1 MSAEIGYLSAFLGGV
16 LALVSPC
23 SAMLLPA
30 FFAYAFERPAKLLAT
45 TGIFY
50 LGLAATLVPMGA
62 AASTVGAALTTHRD
76 TVVAVG
82 GGVLIAFGA
91 MQIAGVGFGSRLAQ
105 RAAGRLTPQSALSV
119 LALGAVYG
127 LAGFCAGPILG
138 SVLAVAAIG
147 GDPVYGGALLLV
159 YALGMVA
166 PLALLALLWE
176 RLELGRRRWLRGRE
190 LRIGPLRTHTTSLVS
205 GLLFVGIGLLFLL
218 TDGTGTIAGPVG
230 VDAQFDA
237 QVWTRRV
244 GERVGDLTAV
254 AVVAALALA
263 AVAWRLLRRRDAAR
277 R

>member
-1 MSAEIGYLSAFLGGV
+1 MPAEIGYVGAFLGGL

-45 TGIFY
+45 TGVFY

-76 TVVAVG
+76 TVVTIG
-82 GGVLIAFGA
+82 GATLIAFGA
-91 MQIAGVGFGSRLAQ
+91 MQIAGIGFGSRLAQ
-105 RAAGRLTPQSALSV
+105 RTAGRLSPQSALSV

-147 GDPVYGGALLLV
+147 GDPVYGGALLLA
-159 YALGMVA
+159 YALGMVV
-166 PLALLALLWE
+166 PLALLALLWD
-176 RLELGRRRWLRGRE
+176 RLQLGRRRWLRGRV
-190 LRIGPLRTHTTSLVS
+190 LRLGPLRTHTTSLVS
-205 GLLFVGIGLLFLL
+205 GTLFIGIGLLFLL

-237 QVWTRRV
+237 QVWAQRA
-244 GERVGDLTAV
+244 GERAGDLT
-254 AVVAALALA
+254 VVAILGALLLA
-263 AVAWRLLRRRDAAR
+263 ALGLKRLRRAR
-277 R
+277 RTD